1 MLTSFYS
8 ALTGLN
14 ANALYLSI
22 IGNNLANLN
31 TIGFKANI
39 TTFGDLLSQTM
50 TGGVAN
56 GAGNPLQIG
65 LGTQLVST
73 TPLFTQGSLMTTG
86 EATSMAILGNGF
98 FIMEDVNGTISY
110 TRAGNFTL
118 DKDGNL
124 VAPDGSF
131 VQGWTG
137 IDPVTGLVIP
147 NTALS
152 NIKINPGDLNPPKV
166 TDLMSHVTN
175 LSADAAITDAY
186 STSVVVYDSMGTAHT
201 VTYTFTKTAAL
212 TWDWAVT
219 SADADALGGGSVTNG
234 TGTLTFDASGNLTAP
249 TSAAEPQITFDW
261 NTTFGA
267 ANSVITWDIWDTA
280 GTTANLTSY
289 GSPSSTSSTSQNGY
303 GAGTVSSFVVRTD
316 GVIEAIYSNGQTAE
330 LAQVAL
336 ANFNNPHG
344 LIKLGANL
352 YGETIT
358 SGAPSV
364 GEAATGGRGAIAGN
378 ALELSNVDIA
388 QEFTNIIT
396 AQRGYQANSRV
407 ITTSDELMQEAIN
420 IKR

>member
-65 LGTQLVST
+65 LGTQLLST

-118 DKDGNL
+118 DKDGFL
-124 VAPDGSF
+124 VAPNGSF

-137 IDPVTGLVIP
+137 IDPVTGLVVP

-152 NIKINPGDLNPPKV
+152 NIQINPGDLNPPKV

-175 LSADAAITDAY
+175 LSADAAIGDTY
-186 STSVVVYDSMGTAHT
+186 STSVVIYDSMGTSHT
-201 VTYTFTKTAAL
+201 VTYTFTKTGAL
-212 TWDWAVT
+212 AWSWAVAA
-219 SADADALGGGSVTNG
+219 ADATTITGGSG
-234 TGTLTFDASGNLTAP
+234 ALTFDASGNLTAP
-249 TSAAEPQITFDW
+249 AAGAEPSITFDW
-261 NTTFGA
+261 DDTLFGA
-267 ANSVITWDIWDTA
+267 ADTVVTWDIWDTA

-344 LIKLGANL
+344 LIKLGENL

-364 GEAATGGRGAIAGN
+364 GEAGTGGRGAVAGN